1 MIEIM
6 PIWDYSKNTPLYVQ
20 LYEYIK
26 KEIQIGTIK
35 PETKLPSKRKLA
47 SYLGIS
53 QNTIQTA
60 YEQLCAEGYVESK
73 PRIGIFVKR
82 LEDKLLCSLPLIHK
96 PDENIKLKDNFD
108 YLIDFCPRDVDLN
121 NFPHSTWRRLA
132 TQCLYSEQSD
142 ILLTGEPQ
150 GEEDLREEISKY
162 LFQSRSVRCVPEQI
176 IIGAGTQYLLIL
188 LCMLLGK
195 EYIYAIENPGYNKV
209 RNVFRDQGIN
219 VHPIPIDKDGICIE
233 DLRKSSARIV
243 YITPS
248 HQFPYGMIMPV
259 SRRLELLKW
268 CEEKDGYIIEDD
280 YDSEFRYNG
289 NPIPSLQGL
298 GSNGTVIYMGTFS
311 KSLIPS
317 IRISYLVLPSKLLEK
332 YQESFKIYKQTVSRF
347 HQDTLYRFM
356 KEGYWERHI
365 HKMRTLY
372 RKKHAILLS
381 AIDKHM
387 KEKVEIIGKKSGLH
401 ILLKVKNGMTEEK
414 LIQSARKMK
423 IKIYPTSIYYAECV
437 SSEFPLILLGFGGL
451 TEIHIEEGIQIL
463 KKAWFI

>member
-60 YEQLCAEGYVESK
+60 YEQLCAEGYVESR
-73 PRIGIFVKR
+73 PRVGIFVKR
-82 LEDKLLCSLPLIHK
+82 LEDNLLCSLPFIDK
-96 PDENIKLKDNFD
+96 TDENIKLKDTFE
-108 YLIDFCPRDVDLN
+108 YLIDFCSGDVDLN
-121 NFPHSTWRRLA
+121 NFPYSTWRRLT
-132 TQCLYSEQSD
+132 TQCLYSDQSD
-142 ILLTGEPQ
+142 LLLIGEPQ
-150 GEEDLREEISKY
+150 GEECLRKEISKY

-176 IIGAGTQYLLIL
+176 IIGSGTQYLLIL

-195 EYIYAIENPGYNKV
+195 RYAYAIENPGYNRV
-209 RNVFRDQGIN
+209 RNVFKDQGID
-219 VHPIPIDKDGICIE
+219 VHPISIDEDGICIE
-233 DLRKSSARIV
+233 DLRKSSARVV
-243 YITPS
+243 YVTPS

-280 YDSEFRYNG
+280 YDSEFRYKG
-289 NPIPSLQGL
+289 KPIPSLQGL
-298 GSNGTVIYMGTFS
+298 DSNGNVIYMGTFS

-332 YQESFKIYKQTVSRF
+332 YQEYFKIYKQTVSRL
-347 HQDTLYRFM
+347 HQNTLYRFM
-356 KEGYWERHI
+356 KEGYLSRHI

-387 KEKVEIIGKKSGLH
+387 KEKVEIIGEKSGLH
-401 ILLKVKNGMTEEK
+401 ILLKVKNGMTEEE

-423 IKIYPTSIYYAECV
+423 IKIYPTSIHYAECV
-437 SSEFPLILLGFGGL
+437 SSESPVILLGFSGL
-451 TEIHIEEGIQIL
+451 TEMQIEEGIQIL
-463 KKAWFI
+463 KKTWFI

>member
-6 PIWDYSKNTPLYVQ
+6 PIWDYSKKIPLYVQ

-35 PETKLPSKRKLA
+35 AETKLPSKRKLA

-60 YEQLCAEGYVESK
+60 YDQLCAEGYVESK

-82 LEDKLLCSLPLIHK
+82 LEDELLCSLPPIHK
-96 PDENIKLKDNFD
+96 SDENITLKDNVD

-121 NFPHSTWRRLA
+121 NFPHSTWRRL
-132 TQCLYSEQSD
+132 TIQCLYSDQSSL
-142 ILLTGEPQ
+142 LLTGEPQ
-150 GEEDLREEISKY
+150 GEECLREEISKY

-176 IIGAGTQYLLIL
+176 IIGAGTQYLLVL

-195 EYIYAIENPGYNKV
+195 KYTYAIENPGYNRV
-209 RNVFRDQGIN
+209 RNVFKDQGID
-219 VHPIPIDKDGICIE
+219 VDPISIDEDGICLE
-233 DLRKSSARIV
+233 DLRKSSARVV

-268 CEEKDGYIIEDD
+268 CEEKDCYIIEDD
-280 YDSEFRYNG
+280 YDSEFRYKG
-289 NPIPSLQGL
+289 KPIPSLQGL
-298 GSNGTVIYMGTFS
+298 DSNGNVIYMGTFS

-317 IRISYLVLPSKLLEK
+317 IRISYLVLPSKLVGK
-332 YQESFKIYKQTVSRF
+332 YKESFKVYKQTVSRF

-372 RKKHAILLS
+372 RKKHGILFS
-381 AIDKHM
+381 AIDKYM
-387 KEKVEIIGKKSGLH
+387 KEKVEIIGEKSGLH
-401 ILLKVKNGMTEEK
+401 ILLKVKNGMTEEE
-414 LIQSARKMK
+414 LIKSAHKME
-423 IKIYPTSIYYAECV
+423 IKIYPTSIYYAEGV

-451 TEIHIEEGIQIL
+451 TEMQIEEGIQIL